1 MKANEMKIKRQM
13 DIGHIVNALKSG
25 KSEAEV
31 YDEWSARYDRRKTC
45 PWWDNAAPDVVFAS
59 MMKVIKESNV
69 LERKE

>member
-31 YDEWSARYDRRKTC
+31 HDEWIARYDRRKTC